1 MAKKKN
7 KLASGNI
14 RVQRRYTG
22 DDGKTHTKS
31 FTARTRAEAEALAAE
46 WQAHRS
52 QVVDRVTVAGAV
64 EKYIVMKKAVL
75 SPNTVR
81 GYVGY
86 LNNYFDCKL
95 GHTSLLDVTNL
106 DIQLWVSDLSS
117 RGLSPK
123 SIQNIYGLLNS
134 TLEMFMPDFYAKATL
149 PAPEEADS
157 YCPSIKDVQA
167 VLASSTHPEMRAV
180 ILLAAAGTMR
190 RGEIAAL
197 TWDDIDFS
205 HNTVMIRHAMAKN
218 ERGEWSVKAPKT
230 KKSKRTVPMPTEVM
244 EALKSIDRRSDGHVF
259 SLTADQMT
267 TQFRLA
273 VKRARVHPFRFHDL
287 RHYSA
292 SQMHLSGI
300 PDKYIEARGGWKP
313 GSTVMKRTYQNV
325 IDLEKKKQ
333 DKLILQAFAGLV

>member
-7 KLASGNI
+7 QLASGSI
-14 RVQRRYTG
+14 RVQRRYKG

-31 FTARTRAEAEALAAE
+31 FTARSRAEAEAIAAE

-64 EKYIVMKKAVL
+64 EKYIRMKEPVL

-81 GYVGY
+81 GYAGY
-86 LNNYFDCKL
+86 SKNYFDCKL
-95 GHTSLLDVTNL
+95 GRTSLLDVTNL

-134 TLEMFMPDFYAKATL
+134 TLEMFMPDFPVKVTL

-157 YCPSIKDVQA
+157 YCPSINDVRA
-167 VLASSTHPEMRAV
+167 VLASSTHPEMRAA

-197 TWDDIDFS
+197 TWDDIDFKTS
-205 HNTVMIRHAMAKN
+205 TVRVRHAMAKN

-244 EALKSIDRRSDGHVF
+244 EALKSIDKRSDGHVF

-287 RHYSA
+287 RHFSA
-292 SQMHLSGI
+292 SQLHAAGI

-313 GSTVMKRTYQNV
+313 GSTVMQRTYQNV
-325 IDLEKKKQ
+325 IDLEQKKQ
-333 DKLILQAFAGLV
+333 DKRILETFSEII